1 MPCPPPPWRPRTA
14 KALLSTYYVDQ
25 IPEEVLEQGSV
36 DAIIESLGDP
46 YTVYMTAEEYQS
58 FLSSVNGSTVVGVG
72 VSISN
77 LDSVE
82 EGVGIEILSVLD
94 NSPALEAGLSAGDY
108 ILAADGVALTSGTDA
123 SARIQ
128 GEPGTSVTLT
138 IRFHD
143 TGEVRDVTLERRAV
157 LIPIV
162 TYDLVDGEVGYID
175 CDSFG
180 ASTADTVEEALTQLK
195 EQADLWVMTCAPT
208 PVEPTSR

>member
-1 MPCPPPPWRPRTA
+1 MKHRFLPGLLSIALTLSLCAMPAAALETEDA

-123 SARIQ
+123 SARI
-128 GEPGTSVTLT
+128 SVSRPAT
-138 IRFHD
+138 
-143 TGEVRDVTLERRAV
+143 
-157 LIPIV
+157 
-162 TYDLVDGEVGYID
+162 
-175 CDSFG
+175 CG
-180 ASTADTVEEALTQLK
+180 ARI
-195 EQADLWVMTCAPT
+195 W
-208 PVEPTSR
+208 